1 MLENFKV
8 IKLWIDDVRT
18 PPDHTWTWAKSSA
31 EALDWIDC
39 VDVAIEEVSF
49 DHDLG
54 GDDTAMNFIDEIEE
68 LAYEN
73 SLPRFTWHVHSA
85 NPVGRAN
92 IIRAMES
99 VERYWRRAE

>member
-1 MLENFKV
+1 MLDNFKV

-31 EALDWIDC
+31 EALAWLDC
-39 VDVAIEEVSF
+39 VDVEIEEVSF

-54 GDDTAMNFIDEIEE
+54 GDDTSMEFVDAIEE
-68 LAYEN
+68 LAYEK
-73 SLPRFTWHVHSA
+73 SIPRFAWHVHSA

-92 IIRAMES
+92 IIRAMEN